1 MPAPANLIREES
13 TTTGTGNLTL
23 AAVNGY
29 VRFSDSTYGF
39 GTGGTDDFWYFISN
53 RNAAEWE
60 IGTGH
65 MSDANTLVRDTI
77 LFSSNANAAVSF
89 SAGTKDVTNDIPAS
103 YQVFVEGTPAQGDII
118 YRGSA
123 AWSRLAA
130 GSVGQALW
138 TGGAGA
144 NPAWAG
150 GIRLLNSG
158 TVSSAATLDI
168 VLTSYTGYRVLK
180 FLLSGFVPATD
191 DTELWM
197 RFSTDGGSS
206 YDATGYSYSGA
217 FQRSNGAFTSYN
229 NSNSANQ
236 IVMAT
241 SGGASEKV
249 SNVSGRGG
257 ANAEVTLFNRT
268 AAVWTE
274 ANIFCSFVSPS
285 SETSTFVGS
294 AHRRTSQDTD
304 AVRFLFSSGNIAS
317 GNWALYGYS

>member
-65 MSDANTLVRDTI
+65 MSDANTLVRDTV
-77 LFSSNANAAVSF
+77 LFSSNSNAAVSF
-89 SAGTKDVTNDIPAS
+89 SAGTKDISNDIPAS

-118 YRGSA
+118 FRNASA
-123 AWSRLAA
+123 WTRLAA

-168 VLTSYTGYRVLK
+168 VLTSYTGYRGFRVV
-180 FLLSGFVPATD
+180 LSGFLPATD
-191 DTELWM
+191 NATLWQ
-197 RFSTDGGSS
+197 RFSTNGGSS
-206 YDATGYSYSGA
+206 FDAGASDYKSIGTNGYTNGIGVGH
-217 FQRSNGAFTSYN
+217 FGSNGAAQIACTHAGVGNLSREGLNGTFDFFNLTSAAFWSRVQWQVVY
-229 NSNSANQ
+229 
-236 IVMAT
+236 
-241 SGGASEKV
+241 SGVNDEFFYAIGA
-249 SNVSGRGG
+249 GG
-257 ANAEVTLFNRT
+257 RT
-268 AAVWTE
+268 AT
-274 ANIFCSFVSPS
+274 
-285 SETSTFVGS
+285 
-294 AHRRTSQDTD
+294 QDTD
-304 AVRFLFSSGNIAS
+304 AIRFLFSSGNIAE

>member
-13 TTTGTGNLTL
+13 TSTGTGNLTL

-65 MSDANTLVRDTI
+65 MSDSNTLVRDTV
-77 LFSSNANAAVSF
+77 LFSSNSNAAVSF
-89 SAGTKDVTNDIPAS
+89 SAGTKDISNDIPAS

-118 YRGSA
+118 YRGASA
-123 AWSRLAA
+123 WARLAA

-138 TGGAGA
+138 TGGAGS

-150 GIRLLNSG
+150 GLRLLNSG

-168 VLTSYTGYRVLK
+168 VLTSYTAYRG
-180 FLLSGFVPATD
+180 LLFKLTNFIPATD
-191 DTELWM
+191 GILSM
-197 RFSTDGGSS
+197 RVSTDGGSN
-206 YDATGYSYSGA
+206 YDAGASDYAWAYIRHRGGNVTGNTGDTADDAIDISGA
-217 FQRSNGAFTSYN
+217 DNIES
-229 NSNSANQ
+229 
-236 IVMAT
+236 
-241 SGGASEKV
+241 SGGPGVTCDITLMNQTAT
-249 SNVSGRGG
+249 NRQPAIWATGLMTTTNPDIGIFACAGRRL
-257 ANAEVTLFNRT
+257 AD
-268 AAVWTE
+268 
-274 ANIFCSFVSPS
+274 
-285 SETSTFVGS
+285 
-294 AHRRTSQDTD
+294 QDTD